1 MVVSYTDCG
10 AIAGNGSQWVGGRGP
25 TQEVAEQAAL
35 GELANG
41 KIAKSACL
49 LPPG

>member
-25 TQEVAEQAAL
+25 TQEDAEQDAL
-35 GELANG
+35 SQLANG
-41 KIAKSACL
+41 KIAKSACVT
-49 LPPG
+49 PG